1 MKKKI
6 LECKSKKGDCSK
18 GKGAKCYSCSGID
31 SLNVHF
37 GIMLVQV
44 HGKLL
49 EATSK
54 TTVSNN
60 VSRLLCLAKNFQIG
74 ETIEVEVITKFVW
87 EGRPTSLSSQLQLM
101 HQAKFTLINANKKFY
116 NIRGVGYVILEN
128 KDFYVHDN

>member
-1 MKKKI
+1 MKNKI
-6 LECKSKKGDCSK
+6 QNFKSLKGDCRK
-18 GKGAKCYSCSGID
+18 GKGAKCYSCNGID
-31 SLNVHF
+31 SLNVSF
-37 GIMLVQV
+37 GIMLAQV

-60 VSRLLCLAKNFQIG
+60 VARLLCLAKDFQIG
-74 ETIEVEVITKFVW
+74 ETIEIEVITKFVW

-101 HQAKFTLINANKKFY
+101 HQAKFTLIHANKKFY
-116 NIRGVGYVILEN
+116 NIRGVGYVMLEN